1 MAKQKSNNMKKTLF
15 LFAASLAIYSCG
27 NKTAET
33 ATGTFYGEEF
43 KIENAVAATE
53 LTALAKEGKA
63 TDIVVTGKINEA
75 CKKKGCWMTIDLGNN
90 EEMRV
95 TFKDYAFFVPKDCDG
110 KTATFKGTATFDTT
124 SVADLQH
131 YASDE
136 GLAQEEIDKITEP
149 EIALVFEATG
159 VWIHASQAE
168 LDTLKPIEVSKEEF
182 DSLQAK
188 VPKVTY

>member
-1 MAKQKSNNMKKTLF
+1 MKKALF

-27 NKTAET
+27 NKTTET
-33 ATGTFYGEEF
+33 ATGTFYGTEF
-43 KIENAVAATE
+43 KVENAVAATE
-53 LTALAKEGKA
+53 LPALAKEGKA
-63 TDIVVTGKINEA
+63 TDVVVTGKINEA

-95 TFKDYAFFVPKDCDG
+95 AFKDYGFFVPKDCDG
-110 KTATFKGTATFDTT
+110 KEATFKGTATFDTT

-149 EIALVFEATG
+149 EIALVFEAMG
-159 VWIHASQAE
+159 VVI
-168 LDTLKPIEVSKEEF
+168 KC
-182 DSLQAK
+182 
-188 VPKVTY
+188 PKCP

>member
-1 MAKQKSNNMKKTLF
+1 MKKLLF

-27 NKTAET
+27 NGKKEITET
-33 ATGTFYGEEF
+33 YGYYGQEF
-43 KIENAVAATE
+43 KIDSAIPAAQ
-53 LTALAKEGKA
+53 LNALALEGKA
-63 TDIVVTGKINEA
+63 TDVVVKGTINA
-75 CKKKGCWMTIDLGNN
+75 VCKKKGCWTTIDMGNN

-95 TFKDYAFFVPKDCDG
+95 TFKDYSFFVPKDCDG
-110 KTATFKGTATFDTT
+110 KTAIFKGTATFDTT

-168 LDTLKPIEVSKEEF
+168 LDTLKPIELSKEEF
-182 DSLQAK
+182 DSLKAK
-188 VPKVTY
+188 VVK